1 MSKSRPVRPNTGK
14 LPAKYTDALEPS
26 PITKR
31 TKTRQSNSQ
40 TPAMNPK
47 RVRTLKPASRKPLKA
62 PMFESQQPLDDFDA
76 QMAQKNFVKIRFKV
90 YTATFQ
96 LTVESVA

>member
-1 MSKSRPVRPNTGK
+1 MSKSHPVCPNTGK

-40 TPAMNPK
+40 TPAMDPK

-62 PMFESQQPLDDFDA
+62 PMFEYQQPLDDFDA
-76 QMAQKNFVKIRFKV
+76 QMAHKNMMKIRLTV
-90 YTATFQ
+90 YTVTISAKDQ
-96 LTVESVA
+96 